1 MALLEVEPGQNIYYE
16 HYRGSGTPVVLVHG
30 WGMTVRCWDL
40 TLPALLDA
48 GNEVVAF
55 DERCCGHSDKDFS
68 DASIAAIG
76 SDLVKLIEATGVDRP
91 IIVGWSFGCAVT
103 VEAAARLGDRV
114 GGIVLVGPPTPRY
127 TQAEDYPHGGT
138 AEIMEQT
145 LGALR
150 DTRPDFLKALSQG
163 VCHAEVSEH
172 AIDWMWAAFM
182 ETSPRADD
190 SLRDLGVVD
199 QRELLPTIQAPTLVC
214 SGDHDAVVDPAIARV
229 AADLLPNARLVHFE
243 GSGHAPF
250 LEERERF
257 NSELLAFVGDPA
269 GSVAGRAA
277 VSSSG

>member
-1 MALLEVEPGQNIYYE
+1 M
-16 HYRGSGTPVVLVHG
+16 
-30 WGMTVRCWDL
+30 
-40 TLPALLDA
+40 
-48 GNEVVAF
+48 
-55 DERCCGHSDKDFS
+55 
-68 DASIAAIG
+68 
-76 SDLVKLIEATGVDRP
+76 
-91 IIVGWSFGCAVT
+91 
-103 VEAAARLGDRV
+103 
-114 GGIVLVGPPTPRY
+114 LVGPPTPRY
-127 TQAEDYPHGGT
+127 TQADDYPHGGT

-145 LGALR
+145 LTALR

-229 AADLLPNARLVHFE
+229 AAELLPNARLVHFE

-257 NSELLAFVGDPA
+257 NSELMAFVGDPA
-269 GSVAGRAA
+269 GSFAGRAGGVVLGSGSLRAAATEEVPYFSIAA
-277 VSSSG
+277 VRRVGTCSVGTSRGSYPFSSARATDILWTSSGPS

>member
-48 GNEVVAF
+48 GHEVVAF

-76 SDLVKLIEATGVDRP
+76 SDLVKLVETTGVDRP

-103 VEAAARLGDRV
+103 VEAASRLGDRI

-127 TQAEDYPHGGT
+127 TQADDYPHGGT

-145 LGALR
+145 LTALR

-163 VCHAEVSEH
+163 VCHAEVSEQ

-190 SLRDLGVVD
+190 SLRDLGVID
-199 QRELLPTIQAPTLVC
+199 QRELLPRIQAPALIC
-214 SGDHDAVVDPAIARV
+214 SGAHDAVVDPAIATV
-229 AADLLPNARLVHFE
+229 AADLLPNARLVPFE
-243 GSGHAPF
+243 DSGHAPF

-257 NSELLAFVGDPA
+257 NRELLAFVGDPA
-269 GSVAGRAA
+269 GSVAGSAS